1 MQKPATAPSSSAHWQ
16 QTDRLATIG
25 TLTAGIAH
33 ELNNPIGY
41 ILSNLT
47 SFSLYLP
54 IFVQY
59 FDILQALASCE
70 DPEQKT
76 ALKQRL
82 ATLQQQED
90 LQFLLQDSQSLLHD
104 SLQGASR
111 VRDLVLDLRRFSHPD
126 HAEFQRLE
134 LRPLLEMALRLS
146 KNELK
151 NHITAEYLLE
161 PATIWLQGQPAALT
175 QVLVNLLL
183 NAAQAIGGN
192 SGLIR
197 VTAVQTGAWL
207 ELCIADSGPGIAPQI
222 LPQIFEPFFTTKAP
236 GKGTGLGLPIC
247 QSIIQQHGGSIR
259 VGSSALGGAAFTLRL
274 PAETTTGSV
283 DSNTV

>member
-76 ALKQRL
+76 TLKQQL

-151 NHITAEYLLE
+151 IISRQNVCWSRPPFGYRVN
-161 PATIWLQGQPAALT
+161 QP
-175 QVLVNLLL
+175 
-183 NAAQAIGGN
+183 
-192 SGLIR
+192 
-197 VTAVQTGAWL
+197 
-207 ELCIADSGPGIAPQI
+207 
-222 LPQIFEPFFTTKAP
+222 
-236 GKGTGLGLPIC
+236 
-247 QSIIQQHGGSIR
+247 H
-259 VGSSALGGAAFTLRL
+259 
-274 PAETTTGSV
+274 
-283 DSNTV
+283 

>member
-70 DPEQKT
+70 DPERKT
-76 ALKQRL
+76 ALKQQL
-82 ATLQQQED
+82 TTLQQQED
-90 LQFLLQDSQSLLHD
+90 LQFLLQDSQSLLND

-134 LRPLLEMALRLS
+134 LRPLLDMALRLS

-151 NHITAEYLLE
+151 NHITAECLLE
-161 PATIWLQGQPAALT
+161 PATVWLQGQPAALT

-192 SGLIR
+192 TGLIR
-197 VTAVQTGAWL
+197 VTAVQTGGWL

-247 QSIIQQHGGSIR
+247 QSIIQQHGGSIS

-283 DSNTV
+283 DSHTV